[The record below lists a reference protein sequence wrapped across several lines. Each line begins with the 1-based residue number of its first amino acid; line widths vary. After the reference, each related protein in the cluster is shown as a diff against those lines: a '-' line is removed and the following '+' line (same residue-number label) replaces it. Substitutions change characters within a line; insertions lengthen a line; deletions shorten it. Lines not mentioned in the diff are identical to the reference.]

1 MKKFQREM
9 YMMSNIID
17 LCKNQATRKM
27 CCFKICELIYA
38 KKTLQFLPNKKYII
52 FLTIWDNKI
61 TSH

>member
-9 YMMSNIID
+9 YMMFNIID

-38 KKTLQFLPNKKYII
+38 KKTFQFLPNKNIS
-52 FLTIWDNKI
+52 FSSPFWDNKI